1 MEQQLPTRDQ
11 PTPPVKVVLEL
22 STRPQFDP
30 ADAGFSLLADE
41 ETLLEIESIQDET
54 VKAAHETLKFAWR

>member
-1 MEQQLPTRDQ
+1 MKIVP
-11 PTPPVKVVLEL
+11 EL
-22 STRPQFDP
+22 AAKRQFDP
-30 ADAGFSLLADE
+30 TEAGFSLLADE